1 MKFTTA
7 AGDFLE
13 CLKSAHARCR
23 SSAVEILRHIRFDVK
38 GQQLTMTGHD
48 MSASCEAYLGV
59 DAPEDG
65 SCAVPGDAIVR
76 LVGSLPREAHLTI
89 ELSGQQIN
97 VKSGK
102 SRYKIPVLK
111 SDDFP
116 EALTC
121 ESRATVELSAKD
133 VETLFGRTRQALD
146 QKDSRPFGQGLYL
159 HMADGGLCTSGI
171 SLFHFARL
179 KATATMPE
187 LSGCI
192 IPLAAVDEIAKVC
205 KDGGHMTVSDRTIAV
220 EANGRRFCSKLIDS
234 EYPEYSRLLPQLV
247 ENYVDIDRVETLAAV
262 RRLTSVS
269 EANSVI
275 DLTVGDHEII
285 LSIAGLPGEGIESV
299 QCSSE
304 TKIENVLVSIA
315 AQRFIEMLEMPTG
328 EVLQLHFNKGSM
340 LVRIHDP
347 SDPTFILVES
357 TRIPKGYR
365 AAA

>member
-1 MKFTTA
+1 MKFTTP

-13 CLKSAHARCR
+13 CLKSTHSRCKGT
-23 SSAVEILRHIRFDVK
+23 AIEILRHIRFDVE

-59 DAPEDG
+59 DDPRDG

-76 LVGSLPREAHLTI
+76 LVGSLPRSAHITV
-89 ELSGQQIN
+89 ELDGQQIT

-102 SRYKIPVLK
+102 SRYKLPVLK
-111 SDDFP
+111 AVDFP
-116 EALTC
+116 DALVC
-121 ESRATVELSAKD
+121 DGKATVELSAED
-133 VETLFGRTRQALD
+133 VETLFGRARQALD
-146 QKDSRPFGQGLYL
+146 QKDARPFGQGLYL
-159 HMADGGLCTSGI
+159 HTADGGLCTAGI

-179 KATATMPE
+179 KATAKFPE
-187 LSGCI
+187 LSGVI
-192 IPLAAVDEIAKVC
+192 VPLAAVDEIAKLC
-205 KDGGHMTVSDRTIAV
+205 KDGGYLTVSSNTIAV
-220 EANGRRFCSKLIDS
+220 EAKGRRFCSKLIEC
-234 EYPEYSRLLPQLV
+234 EYPDYQRPLPKLV
-247 ENYVDIDRVETLAAV
+247 ETYVDIDRAETLAAV

-269 EANSVI
+269 ETNSVI
-275 DLTVGDHEII
+275 DLSVGDGEII
-285 LSIAGLPGEGIESV
+285 LSISGLTGEGIESV

-304 TKIENVLVSIA
+304 TKIGDVLVSIA
-315 AQRFIEMLEMPTG
+315 AQRFIEMLEMPKG
-328 EVLQLHFNKGSM
+328 EVLQLHFTKGSM

>member
-1 MKFTTA
+1 MKFTTP

-13 CLKSAHARCR
+13 CLKSVHARCK
-23 SSAVEILRHIRFDVK
+23 SSAVEILRHIRFDVD

-59 DAPEDG
+59 DEPGDG

-76 LVGSLPREAHLTI
+76 LVGSMPKAAHITI
-89 ELSGQQIN
+89 ELAGQQIT

-116 EALTC
+116 DALTC
-121 ESRATVELSAKD
+121 DSRASVQLSAED

-146 QKDSRPFGQGLYL
+146 QKDSRPFGQGLFL
-159 HMADGGLCTSGI
+159 HMAEGGLCTSGI

-179 KATATMPE
+179 KAAATLPE
-187 LSGCI
+187 LVGVI

-220 EANGRRFCSKLIDS
+220 EANGRRFCSKLIES
-234 EYPEYSRLLPQLV
+234 EYPDYSRLLPQLV
-247 ENYVDIDRVETLAAV
+247 ENYVDIDRAETLAAV
-262 RRLTSVS
+262 RRLTSVA
-269 EANSVI
+269 EQNSVI
-275 DLTVGDHEII
+275 DLTIGDREIL

-304 TKIENVLVSIA
+304 TKIEDVLVSIA

-328 EVLQLHFNKGSM
+328 EVLQLHFTKGSM